1 MTILVERGITLSKRF
16 SDTCSSG
23 QEAGDTG
30 AILALVQQN
39 QPCDIEADKVEQDW
53 ATQRGYLQSP

>member
-16 SDTCSSG
+16 NGTCSPG

-39 QPCDIEADKVEQDW
+39 QPRDVEADKVEQDW
-53 ATQRGYLQSP
+53 AAQRGHAQSP